1 MANPFIQQQD
11 PEELAILRRQR
22 MAEQLMQQA
31 QQPMEQ
37 GQMAGRI
44 YVAPSWTQYLAKGLQ
59 QYMGARGVQQADEEA
74 KALYEG
80 RQAQTQAER
89 QKFAELLRPTPAITL
104 PSDQQGPVAPEQP
117 GDLNAATM
125 LAMQS
130 RDPALQSFA
139 FNSLANQPALAEA
152 RATRAEDRAF
162 RAQEFELARQARM
175 EELKAR
181 LADAAISRAERIA
194 ADKELKAMILAGQQ
208 GNRQP
213 QIVDTPEGKMEIKR
227 AADGSTIA
235 VPVLGPEGKPI
246 AGMPRGGN
254 ALSATAQKEVFE
266 ADDAILA
273 GSSALDSLNKALA
286 INDAAYS
293 GPTALLRA
301 QGMSMV
307 QSTPEADA
315 TINFNNIIQEQA
327 LTSMKSIF
335 GGNPTEGER
344 AILLELQASVQKTP
358 KQRKDIIDRAKAAAE
373 RRIKFN
379 QDKANRLREG
389 TYMSPGGAPAPSG
402 NGASG
407 SWDNQPPEGA
417 VREKA
422 PR

>member
-1 MANPFIQQQD
+1 M
-11 PEELAILRRQR
+11 
-22 MAEQLMQQA
+22 
-31 QQPMEQ
+31 
-37 GQMAGRI
+37 
-44 YVAPSWTQYLAKGLQ
+44 LQ
-59 QYMGARGVQQADEEA
+59 QFGFTGLANMPAQAEA
-74 KALYEG
+74 KA
-80 RQAQTQAER
+80 
-89 QKFAELLRPTPAITL
+89 
-104 PSDQQGPVAPEQP
+104 
-117 GDLNAATM
+117 
-125 LAMQS
+125 
-130 RDPALQSFA
+130 
-139 FNSLANQPALAEA
+139 A
-152 RATRAEDRAF
+152 RLEDRAF
-162 RAQEFELARQARM
+162 RQEQAQLARQARM
-175 EELKAR
+175 DELNAR
-181 LADAAISRAERIA
+181 LADAATSRAERIA
-194 ADKELKAMILAGQQ
+194 AQRELKLMILAGQQ
-208 GNRQP
+208 GGRQP

-235 VPVLGPEGKPI
+235 VPVLGPDGKPVT
-246 AGMPRGGN
+246 GMPRGGN

-266 ADDAILA
+266 ADDAVLA
-273 GSSALDSLNKALA
+273 GSSALDSLNQALA

-389 TYMSPGGAPAPSG
+389 TYMSPNKPPAPIG